1 MKKLLLYFACCFALS
16 FTAKAQLFIDTVKTS
31 QNIVSDSLFY
41 GDNLSIIN
49 VAIAYTDTTPFT
61 GNVYLMCGVD
71 SSGGLISID
80 TVGLQFVSNI
90 GLNDSILIPLSDSIL
105 QQNGYRIGGN
115 IVVVWPIA
123 DGLLTLDTFTTLIY
137 VTPIPTSVNENKALH
152 NQFSI
157 YPNPAQNF
165 VIIKNSSSNNTV
177 KHVRI
182 YTINGTLLYQYST
195 KLKIDTS
202 RLMNGS
208 YLLEI
213 ELENKKRLRYKL
225 LKM

>member
-16 FTAKAQLFIDTVKTS
+16 FTAKAQLSVDSIATN
-31 QNIVSDSLFY
+31 QNILNDTIPIGSSVNFNVS
-41 GDNLSIIN
+41 I
-49 VAIAYTDTTPFT
+49 VYTSTTIFT

-71 SSGGLISID
+71 SSGGLISVD
-80 TVGLQFVSNI
+80 TVGTQFVSNI
-90 GLNDSILIPLSDSIL
+90 GLNDSILIPLSDSVL
-105 QQNGYRIGGN
+105 QQNGFRIGGN

-123 DGLLTLDTFTTLIY
+123 DGLLTLDTFTTIIY
-137 VTPIPTSVNENKALH
+137 VTPLPTSINENKVLH

-165 VIIKNSSSNNTV
+165 ITIKNSSPNNTV

-182 YTINGTLLYQYST
+182 YSINGTFLYQYSNN
-195 KLKIDTS
+195 LKIDTS
-202 RLMNGS
+202 RLVNGS

-213 ELENKKRLRYKL
+213 ELENKKRLSYKL